1 MKFRNHPNVTAM
13 KNLNNGWRLNLC
25 RVSVE
30 EVFKEIKKLNT
41 QKATQ
46 PTDLPVKRLNDNS
59 DIFGNYICRQTKFPV
74 NFKTC
79 KHYTSFLKKMLLRFK
94 RQLLTIRIFLV
105 TSKIFEK
112 LLCKQITLF
121 IDPRLPK
128 F

>member
-1 MKFRNHPNVTAM
+1 M
-13 KNLNNGWRLNLC
+13 
-25 RVSVE
+25 SVE

-59 DIFGNYICRQTKFPV
+59 DIFGNYICRQTKFAV